1 MSGYI
6 QIAIVVGAVV
16 AGAAFYA
23 LMRYLSN
30 QLKESGK
37 SAERAAQ
44 AEADLDIAKKQ
55 GEVMVRDE
63 NREDTAKS
71 LDDGTF

>member
-30 QLKESGK
+30 QLKESGR
-37 SAERAAQ
+37 SAERARR
-44 AEADLDIAKKQ
+44 AESDLSVAKRQGEIMTEERSVEDVANDLDR
-55 GEVMVRDE
+55 GE
-63 NREDTAKS
+63 
-71 LDDGTF
+71 F